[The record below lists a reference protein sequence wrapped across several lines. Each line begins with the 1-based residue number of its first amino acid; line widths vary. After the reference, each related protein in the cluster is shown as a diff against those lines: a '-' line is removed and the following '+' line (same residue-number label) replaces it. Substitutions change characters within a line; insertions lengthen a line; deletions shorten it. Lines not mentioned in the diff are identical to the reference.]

1 MCPAFTELTQ
11 VEVDGWVGQ
20 IVNKQINK
28 QRQQFFHSVEWAT
41 YVIHETFSE
50 KLPCARPRLG
60 VRLPKAFWV
69 RPRRLDFILDL

>member
-1 MCPAFTELTQ
+1 M
-11 VEVDGWVGQ
+11 
-20 IVNKQINK
+20 
-28 QRQQFFHSVEWAT
+28 EWAT

-69 RPRRLDFILDL
+69 RPRRLDFILDLQTYGWERGHGDRPGFKFSFASYWL